1 MTHKEKAIETLDSVA
16 RWMKSSVF
24 DYELTDLEE
33 TLNEVK
39 EDYKKYLKAKNME
52 KISKECKDTYNGW
65 KNYETWKVQHEILGP
80 YEAYTEDLTTSAYL
94 PTRNNYTD
102 KDLIQVIAMRLMID
116 VENFIN
122 ESPKVW
128 SNMKIDKYNDIDF
141 YEIATLMLDDYKT
154 NTIVD

>member
-1 MTHKEKAIETLDSVA
+1 MT
-16 RWMKSSVF
+16 
-24 DYELTDLEE
+24 
-33 TLNEVK
+33 N
-39 EDYKKYLKAKNME
+39 
-52 KISKECKDTYNGW
+52 KDTYNGW

-80 YEAYTEDLTTSAYL
+80 YETYTEDLTTSYYM
-94 PTRNNYTD
+94 PNTNHYTD

-128 SNMKIDKYNDIDF
+128 SNMNIDKYNDIDF